1 MENTNYRRGKPM
13 TTNKWIGILLLLT
26 VPLVNIYFIIYWAFI
41 QKVSMT
47 RRNFSRALIIWS
59 IIVALITILLLII
72 IQPDLQSF
80 ATAFKNMKSTNV
92 VNFVE

>member
-26 VPLVNIYFIIYWAFI
+26 IPLVNLYFVIYWAFI

-47 RRNFSRALIIWS
+47 RRNFSRALILWF
-59 IIVALITILLLII
+59 IIVALIAILLLII
-72 IQPDLQSF
+72 IQPDFQAF
-80 ATAFKNMKSTNV
+80 ADALTKMKSTNAQ
-92 VNFVE
+92 NF